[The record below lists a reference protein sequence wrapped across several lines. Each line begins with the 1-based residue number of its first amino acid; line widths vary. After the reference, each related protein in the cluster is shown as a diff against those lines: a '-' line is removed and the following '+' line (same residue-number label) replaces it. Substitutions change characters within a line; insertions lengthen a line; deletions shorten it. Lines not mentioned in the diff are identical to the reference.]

1 MIAVHCDDER
11 ELIISYDKHGERFL
25 ALERLGIAYPLSLSI
40 PAVEWR
46 EATCSCGIRKGYVG
60 VRKQKLLSE
69 RRLP

>member
-1 MIAVHCDDER
+1 MIEVYCDNER
-11 ELIISYDKHGERFL
+11 ELIIAYDERKERLL
-25 ALERLGIAYPLSLSI
+25 AIERLGIAYPLSLSI
-40 PAVEWR
+40 PVIEWR